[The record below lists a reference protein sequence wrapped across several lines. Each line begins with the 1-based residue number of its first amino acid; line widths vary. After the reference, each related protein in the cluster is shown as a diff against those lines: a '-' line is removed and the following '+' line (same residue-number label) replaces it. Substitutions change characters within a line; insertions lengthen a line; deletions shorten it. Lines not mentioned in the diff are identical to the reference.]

1 MRVLHGLVL
10 TSLGGP
16 VTGLVGS
23 LCINCVRWIPSSHC
37 RNNYVVKR
45 PPDIADAP
53 APAAAPCHRATIRRK
68 RTLRLASGD
77 QEAAQAAPSA
87 SVPAP
92 ELPLPE
98 NVPMLSQIHALS
110 LGSMGSK
117 AATCGGQEEN
127 RLDDDVLV
135 EVVSPPSS
143 TSSKAMSALL
153 PLALL
158 NAVTVLWG
166 TQHAVI
172 KLILQSDLSPGV
184 TNFVRFSVAAVLFS
198 PWTPGLLRD
207 VPPLPFSSSAAPR
220 DSKANMAE
228 EWQDSEQAQDNTVET
243 WRAGAELGLWMFLG
257 FAFQAIGLG
266 FTTAR

>member
-16 VTGLVGS
+16 VKSLVGLS
-23 LCINCVRWIPSSHC
+23 CINSVRWVLSPHSLD
-37 RNNYVVKR
+37 VVKR
-45 PPDIADAP
+45 PPDIA
-53 APAAAPCHRATIRRK
+53 AAPCHGATIRRK

-77 QEAAQAAPSA
+77 QEAAQTAPSA

-98 NVPMLSQIHALS
+98 NVPTLSKIPTLS
-110 LGSMGSK
+110 LGNMSIRDE
-117 AATCGGQEEN
+117 TGGVQEEN

-143 TSSKAMSALL
+143 TSSEAVSTLL
-153 PLALL
+153 PLAVL

-172 KLILQSDLSPGV
+172 KLILQSDLSPGI
-184 TNFVRFSVAAVLFS
+184 TNFARFSVAAVLFS

-207 VPPLPFSSSAAPR
+207 VPPLPFSSAAPPH

-228 EWQDSEQAQDNTVET
+228 ECQDSGEAQDADAGET

-257 FAFQAIGLG
+257 FAFQAVGLE